1 MYKTIFMASN
11 KRTMVYEIIICDKV
25 VHVTN
30 DVKEAERILY
40 KHEITDFGMNY
51 ILRKEYSSVGRLLDQ
66 IMMF

>member
-1 MYKTIFMASN
+1 
-11 KRTMVYEIIICDKV
+11 MVYEIIICDKV